1 MRRSNMFAA
10 LAAWLTILASAVAL
24 ADSWMPPRQEAYY
37 SRDFRLRFTV
47 TPRDLENQLAYFED
61 KVAGKEPAGQR
72 RGSSQTTARGV
83 LERLG
88 ENGQWVVVWDR
99 PLVND
104 VAPVSALVADAGAYV
119 VTFDNWHAVGRG
131 DHVAVIYGSD
141 GTLIRSLSLAD
152 IVPEFYI
159 EALPRSVSSVHW
171 SGEHRISG
179 GRLVLKI
186 VVPSEDSDTQN
197 LSYVDRVLDLAN
209 GSILTSD
216 DALWRKALNQA
227 QRVAEARQAEE
238 AAARAR
244 FIAPL
249 LGPNDN
255 DEGRWHMYLLEAF
268 YRIDPSSPGGYPRIK
283 VLRAPAAANYQAS
296 EGWLCDA
303 FVDMSGP
310 VMMMASPASP
320 DNLLRVL
327 PGCVSRVPP
336 GSLSGKRIYVA
347 VPGAYFE
354 RAAAL
359 LAPTGA
365 QIIPLDPA
373 TPIPQRRERLERL
386 EPAAAKD

>member
-1 MRRSNMFAA
+1 MFAA
-10 LAAWLTILASAVAL
+10 LAVWLTILASSVAL

-61 KVAGKEPAGQR
+61 KVAGKEPARQR
-72 RGSSQTTARGV
+72 AGSSQTTARGI

-99 PLVND
+99 RLVND

-131 DHVAVIYGSD
+131 DHVAVIYGRD
-141 GTLIRSLSLAD
+141 GTLIRSLALAD

-159 EALPRSVSSVHW
+159 KALPRSVSSVHW

-179 GRLVLKI
+179 DRLILKI
-186 VVPSEDSDTQN
+186 VVPSEERHTQN
-197 LSYVDRVLDLAN
+197 LTYVDRVLDLAS
-209 GSILTSD
+209 GGILSSD
-216 DALWRKALNQA
+216 DSSWRNALDQA
-227 QRVAEARQAEE
+227 RQVAEVRQVEE

-249 LGPNDN
+249 LGPNN
-255 DEGRWHMYLLEAF
+255 HDEGEWHLYLVEAYF
-268 YRIDPSSPGGYPRIK
+268 RIDPNYPNGYPNVQ
-283 VLRAPAAANYQAS
+283 VLRSPNVANYQAS

-303 FVDMSGP
+303 FISRHAP
-310 VMMMASPASP
+310 VLMIASPASP
-320 DNLLRVL
+320 ENLLLVL
-327 PGCVSRVPP
+327 PHCLGRVPH
-336 GSLSGKRIYVA
+336 GSLSAKRIYVA
-347 VPGAYFE
+347 VPRAYYE
-354 RAAAL
+354 RAGAL
-359 LAPTGA
+359 LEPTGA
-365 QIIPLDPA
+365 QIVPLDPT
-373 TPIPQRRERLERL
+373 TPIPQRRERLDRL